1 MKTGE
6 LVLEQHSMAPI
17 SLCKIFSNAIL
28 MPHACFFFLQQKDKG
43 SSWAGLGMLPGL
55 SGWSKNV
62 YFILSTEH
70 NAQALHET

>member
-1 MKTGE
+1 M
-6 LVLEQHSMAPI
+6 Q
-17 SLCKIFSNAIL
+17 IFLYFYNAIL

-70 NAQALHET
+70 NGQAHYKT